1 MSQRTETSPLL
12 EVHATTQQNQPSS
25 YILSSFY
32 LLLAVVTIFMI
43 SWTLL
48 LNILQGHSIRSYISL
63 YYALPH
69 ASWPESSG
77 ITYDQLQKILLDTPN
92 SDKVREWSSYYT
104 SGPHLAG
111 KNHSQALWTQ
121 NLWKEFGVEDTTIKT
136 YDVYLNYPVGH
147 RLALIDD
154 SSSTVLFEVSLKED
168 VLEEDPTTGLP
179 KRVPAFHAY
188 SASGNVNARFV
199 YVNFGTYEDF
209 KKLSSAGVLL
219 EGTIAIA
226 KYGRIACGLKI
237 KAAQEFGIVGVVVYN
252 DPQDDGEVTEDN
264 GYKVYPNGPA
274 RNPSAIQRDNA
285 RFLSTHTCFI
295 ASEENVLPG
304 DPTTPEYAAK
314 PGCERQEARDSMP
327 TIPSL
332 PISYKEVLPFLK
344 ALNGHGPK
352 AETFGGSWKG
362 GLGYKDVQYNI
373 GPSPANLVINLVNE
387 QNYQVTPIRNVIG
400 VIKGHTDE
408 VVILGNHRDAWG
420 AGGAGDPNSGSAV
433 LNEVV
438 RSFGEALKSGWKPL
452 RTIVFASWDGG
463 EYGLLGSTEW
473 VEDNFPWI
481 SKSNIA
487 YLNVDMAVTGTVFE
501 AHASPL
507 LEKAIRETVAVVQGH
522 EKIIWDWGS
531 KIEGPSCL
539 KDLLAFQSFAGVPS
553 MDFGFRRA
561 STDPV
566 HHSHSSYDSLAWMEK
581 FGDHDWTYHLLCAKL
596 WALVAARLIDSPLIP
611 FSARDH
617 AANLYS
623 AFNRIK
629 EQYPPG
635 DPYLHFGRLHQA
647 IDEYYGQARDFDCV
661 IVSRA
666 KRLRDEPIPWYQWW
680 NKVLYFNNARR
691 VNERYNALERAFR
704 YQPGL
709 DGRNWF
715 KHVAFAPDRWTGN
728 STIFPGLVESLED
741 GDLDNIK
748 KWDRIIQNRLKF
760 AERLM
765 SLDF

>member
-1 MSQRTETSPLL
+1 MREKIARPIETSPLL
-12 EVHATTQQNQPSS
+12 KVHAAPQQNQYSY
-25 YILSSFY
+25 YILY
-32 LLLAVVTIFMI
+32 LLLAVVTLFTI
-43 SWTLL
+43 SSVLL
-48 LNILQGHSIRSYISL
+48 PQIPSIWSYMSWQYSL
-63 YYALPH
+63 PP

-111 KNHSQALWTQ
+111 KNYSQALWTLS
-121 NLWKEFGVEDTTIKT
+121 LWKEFGVEDTTLKT

-154 SSSTVLFEVSLKED
+154 SSSAVIFEATLKED

-179 KRVPAFHAY
+179 KHVPAFHAY

-209 KKLSSAGVLL
+209 KDLDRAGILL

-237 KAAQEFGIVGVVVYN
+237 KAAQEFGIVGVVIYN

-264 GYKVYPNGPA
+264 GYKAYPHGPA
-274 RNPSAIQRDNA
+274 RNPSAIQRHNA
-285 RFLSTHTCFI
+285 RFL
-295 ASEENVLPG
+295 NVLPG
-304 DPTTPEYAAK
+304 DPTTPECVSK
-314 PGCERQEARDSMP
+314 PGCERQETRDSMP

-332 PISYKEVLPFLK
+332 PVSYKEILPFLK
-344 ALNGHGPK
+344 ALNGRGPR
-352 AETFGGSWKG
+352 AETFGDSWKG
-362 GLGYKDVQYNI
+362 GLGYKDVEYNI
-373 GPSPANLVINLVNE
+373 GPSPENLVINLVNE
-387 QNYQVTPIRNVIG
+387 QNYQVTPIWNVIG
-400 VIKGHTDE
+400 VIEGHTDE

-438 RSFGEALKSGWKPL
+438 RSFGEALKFGWKPL
-452 RTIVFASWDGG
+452 RTIVFGSWDGG

-473 VEDNFPWI
+473 VKDNFPWI
-481 SKSNIA
+481 SETNIA

-501 AHASPL
+501 ARASPL
-507 LEKAIRETVAVVQGH
+507 LEKAIRETIAVIQDQ
-522 EKIIWDWGS
+522 EKIICDWGS

-539 KDLLAFQSFAGVPS
+539 KDLLAFQHFAGVPS

-617 AANLYS
+617 ALHLYS

-635 DPYLHFGRLHQA
+635 DPYLHFALLHQA
-647 IDEYYGQARDFDCV
+647 MDAYFGEAREFDYFTV
-661 IVSRA
+661 GLA
-666 KRLRDEPIPWYQWW
+666 ERLREVPIPWYKWW
-680 NKVLYFNNARR
+680 TKVLEFNTVRR
-691 VNERYNALERAFR
+691 ANERYKALERAFL
-704 YQPGL
+704 YLPGL

-728 STIFPGLVESLED
+728 STTLPGLLESLED
-741 GDLDNIK
+741 GDYDNIK
-748 KWDRIIQNRLKF
+748 VFLSFSIRRSHAHLIFHLLEMGLDYSKK
-760 AERLM
+760 AE
-765 SLDF
+765 